1 MGPWM
6 APNPGWELLPNC
18 FILSIMLTLSGCT
31 WKWLSMCDLASL
43 SSGLLAILLLGEVPG
58 LG

>member
-1 MGPWM
+1 M